1 MKKSDIAVFVL
12 NFVLLISILVTLI
25 LKVPNITYI
34 FVVSD
39 FALIGIYLIVRSLIY
54 KIDSNL
60 FLGMTTGL
68 ISILASLFFFTT
80 IDKGILWPFFILI
93 LAFAAFIVGMYF
105 KDKFQIG
112 LFFDFVGIFVVCL
125 LVALSLI
132 NAWWLLLLIP
142 IWIVLSVFIKKT
154 FLVKR

>member
-25 LKVPNITYI
+25 MKVPNITYI

-68 ISILASLFFFTT
+68 ISILASLFF
-80 IDKGILWPFFILI
+80 L
-93 LAFAAFIVGMYF
+93 Y
-105 KDKFQIG
+105 
-112 LFFDFVGIFVVCL
+112 
-125 LVALSLI
+125 
-132 NAWWLLLLIP
+132 NY
-142 IWIVLSVFIKKT
+142 
-154 FLVKR
+154 